1 MVLSDPKTGKNAFGL
16 FSNTKLEIITMFALA
31 CIGIL
36 IKLCFNTKTEN
47 SGQSGSASA
56 TIWGYGLSSIA
67 LISLLFI
74 NIGLTNKEQMNK
86 KELANSI
93 LDFIKNSA
101 PSLLLIG
108 ILISIIILNYNFYK
122 RINIGKIPIE
132 FTSYSFISSLLLI
145 IQMVTFYQ
153 YVNITMLKGS
163 LHKVSV
169 KESALETIMYL
180 LSVLNFIFIVIMYI
194 LLHFY
199 TTDG

>member
-1 MVLSDPKTGKNAFGL
+1 
-16 FSNTKLEIITMFALA
+16 MFALA

-67 LISLLFI
+67 LICLLFI
-74 NIGLTNKEQMNK
+74 NIGLTDKEQMNK

-101 PSLLLIG
+101 PSLLLIAL
-108 ILISIIILNYNFYK
+108 LIAIIILNYNFYE
-122 RINIGKIPIE
+122 RINRGIIPME
-132 FTSYSFISSLLLI
+132 FTNYSFISSLLII

-153 YVNITMLKGS
+153 YVNSTMLKGK

-169 KESALETIMYL
+169 KESVLETIMYL

>member
-1 MVLSDPKTGKNAFGL
+1 
-16 FSNTKLEIITMFALA
+16 
-31 CIGIL
+31 
-36 IKLCFNTKTEN
+36 
-47 SGQSGSASA
+47 GQSGSASA